1 MRSKER
7 GYYVWINI
15 CLFKEENTA
24 IGAPGLKE
32 LLLGNARSYGI
43 YLALV
48 AVIIIFQV
56 LTGNRLLYPNNVV
69 ALFQQN
75 AYVMI
80 TAIGMLMIVVA
91 THIDLSVGSAVAF
104 IGGLGAFAMKHW
116 GMELDA
122 CNRFHA
128 FYRFT
133 NRCLAWILGSVC

>member
-1 MRSKER
+1 MFGSISAYSK
-7 GYYVWINI
+7 
-15 CLFKEENTA
+15 KKNTA

-91 THIDLSVGSAVAF
+91 THIDYL
-104 IGGLGAFAMKHW
+104 
-116 GMELDA
+116 LDLLL
-122 CNRFHA
+122 HS
-128 FYRFT
+128 
-133 NRCLAWILGSVC
+133 LAA